1 MKRHTAV
8 DLLYLLKVR
17 NTLPTSAYARELG
30 FWSFPG
36 KCSRGDRA
44 PEKRKVESFDSV
56 PDHQPLVRLTGCG
69 HRIFVSYSGL
79 FSGASSIGKFLCGAG
94 SA

>member
-17 NTLPTSAYARELG
+17 NTLPTSAYARKLG

-56 PDHQPLVRLTGCG
+56 PDRQSLVRLTVCG
-69 HRIFVSYSGL
+69 HRISSVTA
-79 FSGASSIGKFLCGAG
+79 ASFRGVFNR
-94 SA
+94 